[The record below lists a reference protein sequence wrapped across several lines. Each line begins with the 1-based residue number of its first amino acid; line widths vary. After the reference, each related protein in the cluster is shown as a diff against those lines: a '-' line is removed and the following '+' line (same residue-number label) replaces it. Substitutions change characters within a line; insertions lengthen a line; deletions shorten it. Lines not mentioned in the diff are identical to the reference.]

1 MSAQHYFSSSPGSDY
16 KARTLSLDLAG
27 HRVEVSTAAGI
38 FSPAG
43 LDKGSAVLL
52 DKVPA
57 PLGKLVLD
65 IGSGWGPLTLALAL
79 KLPQARVIAVEVNQR
94 SAELTRLNAARLGL
108 DRVEVFQPDQVDPQL
123 RFDTIWSNP
132 PIRVG
137 KQALH
142 KILLTWLPRL
152 APGGQAYLVVQKNL
166 GADSLQAWLADRL
179 EKDYPGSFAVSRYA
193 SSKGFR
199 LLRCASLH

>member
-1 MSAQHYFSSSPGSDY
+1 MSAQHYFSSSPDSDF

-57 PLGKLVLD
+57 PVGKLVLD

-179 EKDYPGSFAVSRYA
+179 EKDYPGRFAVSRYG